1 MNTVSLR
8 SFLYE
13 KAIIVA
19 KRLRDKEINGGG
31 LIRKKRTATAI
42 N

>member
-1 MNTVSLR
+1 MNIVSLR
-8 SFLYE
+8 SFLHE
-13 KAIIVA
+13 KAIVA
-19 KRLRDKEINGGG
+19 KRAEVKRSNGGG